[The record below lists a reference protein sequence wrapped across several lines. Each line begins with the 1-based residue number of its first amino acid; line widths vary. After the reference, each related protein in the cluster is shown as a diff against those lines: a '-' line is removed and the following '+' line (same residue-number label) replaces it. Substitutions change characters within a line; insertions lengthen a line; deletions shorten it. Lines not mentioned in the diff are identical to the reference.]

1 MILSLFFFGFPSERQ
16 ETKNLMVIS
25 TTNFYNYT
33 SNQYNKN
40 LYNSESNFYGNLNN
54 FPSTNQEQPLWIR
67 ETSQVIW
74 NISELLPDF
83 DVIMDYELEDISL
96 EKYKSI
102 IFPIH
107 QEYISKNIMNK
118 LITFLSETK
127 NSKIFL
133 AGGDVF
139 QREVLFDIKSKII
152 EITYLKNLGTPGTYI
167 DQKKHDINQR
177 FIKDPDV
184 TCSFV
189 GNKYIIIGEVAIPAS
204 TNVKGYFN
212 KIICDDKDNT
222 VIPAL
227 TTRTYNNNGILI
239 HITSEGVAQ
248 YFSDIPYLK
257 KKIANLLMH

>member
-1 MILSLFFFGFPSERQ
+1 ITTKTKEIYHRTSKIKKSIFITGVTKDKKIKCFKSSFKVDIIINIKEFNKKCENAIFLIGEIKEKKHDTVSFFFGFPSERQ

-177 FIKDPDV
+177 FIKD
-184 TCSFV
+184 
-189 GNKYIIIGEVAIPAS
+189 
-204 TNVKGYFN
+204 
-212 KIICDDKDNT
+212 
-222 VIPAL
+222 
-227 TTRTYNNNGILI
+227 
-239 HITSEGVAQ
+239 
-248 YFSDIPYLK
+248 
-257 KKIANLLMH
+257 